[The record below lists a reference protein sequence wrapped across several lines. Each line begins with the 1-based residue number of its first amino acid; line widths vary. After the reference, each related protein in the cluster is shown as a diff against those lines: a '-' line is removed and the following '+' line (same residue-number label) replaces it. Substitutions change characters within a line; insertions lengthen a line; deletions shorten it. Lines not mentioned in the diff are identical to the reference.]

1 MESIGKINHPNNIID
16 AKVKVFND
24 YFHYFLSENPYLI
37 LAFQPLENHLSL
49 LQKSIYRLDCEKV
62 EPSSWAVIH
71 TFLNNDLFDTNL
83 DEFSRKG
90 KYQILIKKLKTDL
103 NEKNKP
109 ALLKG
114 TKDLFYLFNDS
125 MDFEHSE
132 YLNKCCEKLVSFL
145 ACSCDVSKHK
155 HQIIYLTKLIAA
167 EFIRRNLDSDE
178 LTGFNGLI
186 DKLISDEVIK
196 NDKSG
201 YIYSK
206 FPLPTDLEKCRT
218 NSEGFAVKVNE
229 YLKNRTF
236 EQQFKGIV
244 NYGARK
250 NYTST
255 FIVKIRNI
263 NYVQSLNI
271 HYDEIKVVSPD
282 NIQVDQSNWE
292 EFHISHFN
300 DFCSTENSAFVLI
313 EINYNSSKKAI
324 QECFEKTEEV
334 LRYLSYPNIIE
345 GYVDKSEVITLTNGK
360 FGYSFYNNYLH
371 ISPENEYT
379 PERMRFD
386 NPKIYQDFHYLDR
399 VYFKAFA
406 SARLEDR
413 ILNSWVYIEMLF
425 SRVGFKDEK
434 GIKKI
439 SKILMTE
446 EEKYKR
452 FQLEIL
458 AFNLA
463 SNNLD
468 LLDTN
473 DTQYFVYD
481 LFKES
486 RVEFVN
492 YISTNNN
499 YYFIN
504 DLLKVI
510 DTPVDLNIAL
520 ERYQVS
526 LKYLYEQRNSI
537 IHSSK
542 FCSISVNYHLK
553 NTHQILKRL
562 RKIIMDDILNNKRKD
577 IQDSLLAL
585 MN

>member
-1 MESIGKINHPNNIID
+1 MESIGKINHPEKIID
-16 AKVKVFND
+16 AKVKVFHD
-24 YFHYFLSENPYLI
+24 YFHYFLSKNPYI
-37 LAFQPLENHLSL
+37 TLAFQPLENHLSL
-49 LQKSIYRLDCEKV
+49 LQKSIYRLDYEKV

-71 TFLNNDLFDTNL
+71 ALLNNDLFDTNL

-90 KYQILIKKLKTDL
+90 KYQILVKKLKTDL
-103 NEKNKP
+103 IEKNKS

-114 TKDLFYLFNDS
+114 AKELLYLFNDS
-125 MDFEHSE
+125 MDYEHTE

-155 HQIIYLTKLIAA
+155 YQIIYLTKLIAA

-186 DKLISDEVIK
+186 DKLISDEVIR
-196 NDKSG
+196 NEKSG

-206 FPLPTDLEKCRT
+206 FPLPADLEKNRT
-218 NSEGFAVKVNE
+218 NSEGFAGKVNE

-236 EQQFKGIV
+236 EQQFKGLV
-244 NYGARK
+244 NYGASR

-263 NYVQSLNI
+263 NYVQSLKI
-271 HYDEIKVVSPD
+271 RYDEIKVVSPD

-292 EFHISHFN
+292 EYHKTHFN

-345 GYVDKSEVITLTNGK
+345 GYVDKSEVLILTNGK

-371 ISPENEYT
+371 ISHENKYAPEK
-379 PERMRFD
+379 MRID
-386 NPKIYQDFHYLDR
+386 YPKIYQDFHYLDR
-399 VYFKAFA
+399 VYFKAFT

-434 GIKKI
+434 GIKRI
-439 SKILMTE
+439 SKLLMTKE
-446 EEKYKR
+446 ENYKR

-458 AFNLA
+458 AFNLT
-463 SNNLD
+463 SNNLE

-473 DTQYFVYD
+473 DTQYFLYD

-486 RVEFVN
+486 RVKFIT
-492 YISTNNN
+492 YISTKNN

-504 DLLKVI
+504 DLLNEI
-510 DTPVDLNIAL
+510 DAPLDFKKTL
-520 ERYQVS
+520 EGYQNS

-537 IHSSK
+537 IHSAK
-542 FCSISVNYHLK
+542 FCPISVNHHLK
-553 NTHQILKRL
+553 NIHQILKRL
-562 RKIIMDDILNNKRKD
+562 RMIIMDDILNNKRKNF
-577 IQDSLLAL
+577 QDSLLIL